1 MDYYREPEREIP
13 VFGTYDVIVVGGG
26 CAGLA
31 AAAELCY
38 LKGRGKRPWI

>member
-31 AAAELCY
+31 AAVASARC
-38 LKGRGKRPWI
+38 GARTIV